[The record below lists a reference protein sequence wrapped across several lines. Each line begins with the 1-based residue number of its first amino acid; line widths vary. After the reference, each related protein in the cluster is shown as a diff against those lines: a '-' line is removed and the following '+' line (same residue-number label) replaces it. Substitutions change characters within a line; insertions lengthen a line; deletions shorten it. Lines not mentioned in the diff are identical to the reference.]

1 MNDKNYLVTGNVIKL
16 TGKLNFQSVPDI
28 QRNFSKLLPT
38 QSAWDID
45 LSGVQFSDSS
55 GLALLAEC
63 LRLAKWHQFT
73 VRFMH
78 MPQQMLSMAR
88 VTGLEKLLPVAS

>member
-1 MNDKNYLVTGNVIKL
+1 MSEKAYLITDNVIKL
-16 TGKLNFQSVPDI
+16 IGKLNFQSVPDI
-28 QRNFSKLLPT
+28 QRDFSRLLPT
-38 QSAWDID
+38 QTAWDID

-63 LRLAKWHQFT
+63 LRLAKWHQFS
-73 VRFMH
+73 VRFLH

-88 VTGLEKLLPVAS
+88 VTGLEKLLPMAS